1 MITKLVAS
9 PLGDALTATGAS
21 ITAGFNEILPIALQV
36 AGGILVATI
45 GWKIFRRFV
54 KA

>member
-1 MITKLVAS
+1 MSKLAAS
-9 PLGDALTATGAS
+9 PLGDAITATAGN
-21 ITAGFNEILPIALQV
+21 ITVGFNEILPIALGV
-36 AGGILVATI
+36 AGTIMVATI